1 MTERKATASR
11 THGGSAALPTGG
23 KETATAL
30 TIPKIRKMSAAS
42 CLALLRHES
51 VGRMAFSFHDRV
63 DITPIHYVY
72 ANKWLFA
79 RTSHGEKM
87 MTIAHAPWVA
97 LEVDEVNGV
106 FEWKSV
112 VVHGTVYLAERD
124 GGPVEARRWR
134 TGIELLKRIVPGTGT
149 THDPVAFRSLVFGIH
164 VDSLSGRISS
174 LTGGATGRSVTA
186 PVRAERRPPATSSK
200 RRLRS

>member
-1 MTERKATASR
+1 M
-11 THGGSAALPTGG
+11 
-23 KETATAL
+23 
-30 TIPKIRKMSAAS
+30 IPNIRKMSAAS
-42 CLALLRHES
+42 CLALLRRET

-79 RTSHGEKM
+79 RTSHGAKM
-87 MTIAHAPWVA
+87 TTIAHVPWVA
-97 LEVDEVNGV
+97 LEVDEVQSV

-124 GGPVEARRWR
+124 AGPVEAQRWR
-134 TGIELLKRIVPGTGT
+134 KGIELLKRIVPGTGT

-186 PVRAERRPPATSSK
+186 PVRADSRPPRTSSK
-200 RRLRS
+200 RRNRS

>member
-1 MTERKATASR
+1 M
-11 THGGSAALPTGG
+11 G
-23 KETATAL
+23 
-30 TIPKIRKMSAAS
+30 AAS
-42 CLALLRHES
+42 CLALLRREM

-87 MTIAHAPWVA
+87 LTIAHAPWVA
-97 LEVDEVNGV
+97 LEVDEVKSV

-124 GGPVEARRWR
+124 AGPSEARRWR

-174 LTGGATGRSVTA
+174 LTGGSTGRSVTA
-186 PVRAERRPPATSSK
+186 PVRADRRPPRTSLK
-200 RRLRS
+200 RRNRS